1 MKWFIVGII
10 FYNGAPH
17 NVEPVGPYATQGNCE
32 AQKRLIYTIINQ
44 VPRTGAMLY
53 CKELPDA

>member
-10 FYNGAPH
+10 FYNGVPN
-17 NVEPVGPYATQGNCE
+17 NVESVGPYGTRGTCE
-32 AQKRLIYTIINQ
+32 HQRQLVMQIINQ